1 MKRLLIPGLLA
12 SVFIISA
19 CNSEKAE
26 NKNMT
31 DSIESAAAA
40 DSMLKEA
47 LGADTLGGDTVRAV
61 DTLSTSDS
69 LK

>member
-26 NKNMT
+26 TKNMN

-47 LGADTLGGDTVRAV
+47 LGADTLGGETIKTA
-61 DTLSTSDS
+61 DTLSTLDS